1 MAEKKRKGRIVIDE
15 ELCKGCYLCISV
27 CPNEVI
33 SISEKLNH
41 QGYYPSETNNDSSEG
56 NKCTGCAMCATICP
70 DVAIEVY
77 RD

>member
-1 MAEKKRKGRIVIDE
+1 MAEKKRKGRIVIDN

-33 SISEKLNH
+33 SVSKKLNH
-41 QGYYPSETNNDSSEG
+41 QGYYPAETNNDQNG
-56 NKCTGCAMCATICP
+56 GQNCTGCAMCATMCP

>member
-1 MAEKKRKGRIVIDE
+1 MAEKKKKGKIVIDN

-27 CPNEVI
+27 CPNGVI
-33 SISEKLNH
+33 TISDKLNH
-41 QGYYPSETNNDSSEG
+41 QGYYPAEFDTDKNEG
-56 NKCTGCAMCATICP
+56 KECTGCAMCATMCP